1 MKDNYI
7 TLTMVSGG
15 HTKTFAIPRGRLE
28 IEDIKKAGVTT
39 LSGEEVLSD
48 ITDYYKFIITADN
61 GYSETE
67 NENAIDLE
75 RKKEF
80 DQAMQNRK
88 ATNLKVRIKKL
99 RMTSMGSYTR
109 T

>member
-7 TLTMVSGG
+7 TLTMVSDG

-28 IEDIKKAGVTT
+28 IE
-39 LSGEEVLSD
+39 
-48 ITDYYKFIITADN
+48 
-61 GYSETE
+61 
-67 NENAIDLE
+67 
-75 RKKEF
+75 
-80 DQAMQNRK
+80 AMQNRK